1 MSELQTPTL
10 PLHRTTHRRCLVC
23 QSSMDI
29 QRITEARTGF
39 EHWTLRCTR
48 CGHIEQTQVS
58 TDPLKSEVLG
68 WTEGELRPPH

>member
-1 MSELQTPTL
+1 
-10 PLHRTTHRRCLVC
+10 
-23 QSSMDI
+23 MDI
-29 QRITEARTGF
+29 QYITEARAGF

-48 CGHIEQTQVS
+48 CGHIEQAQVS